1 MRYTVWSS
9 PVSHLYTTSLVSR
22 ATIFHIVM
30 TTLTLVPPLLMAYRS
45 QGFWMRTATYR
56 EQPDIHFRHELVLVA
71 DTASGSQVGWSTFTA
86 VNTFLVDK
94 VRIPAIT
101 SREEDTNRDG
111 LLDRLDIQVKMPV
124 QPGEEVVRVSLLL
137 VFHAEL
143 TKFSLVT
150 MEGLASVEAG
160 GWPGSGL
167 EVTADLGIRLTQ
179 PLSHRGRDTRY
190 AGAPIPHDS
199 EDPEDFNIARLMR
212 DYAER
217 NVSLRLENS
226 HNHWT
231 PGKGSR
237 FFTIN
242 ARSGHFYKV
251 FERFCS

>member
-1 MRYTVWSS
+1 MRYMVWSS
-9 PVSHLYTTSLVSR
+9 PVSRVYTASLVSR

-30 TTLTLVPPLLMAYRS
+30 TALTLIPPLLMAYRS

-71 DTASGSQVGWSTFTA
+71 DTASGSQIGWSTFTT

-101 SREEDTNRDG
+101 SREEDSNRDG

-124 QPGEEVVRVSLLL
+124 KPGEEVVRVSLLL
-137 VFHAEL
+137 LFHAEL
-143 TKFSLVT
+143 TQFSLVT
-150 MEGLASVEAG
+150 LEGVASLEAG

-167 EVTADLGIRLTQ
+167 EVTSDLGIRLTQ

-190 AGAPIPHDS
+190 DQAPIPHDS

-212 DYAER
+212 EYAER
-217 NVSLRLENS
+217 NVTLRLDNS
-226 HNHWT
+226 HNHWVT
-231 PGKGSR
+231 GKGSR

-242 ARSGHFYKV
+242 ARLEYFSKY
-251 FERFCS
+251 R

>member
-1 MRYTVWSS
+1 M
-9 PVSHLYTTSLVSR
+9 
-22 ATIFHIVM
+22 
-30 TTLTLVPPLLMAYRS
+30 
-45 QGFWMRTATYR
+45 
-56 EQPDIHFRHELVLVA
+56 A
-71 DTASGSQVGWSTFTA
+71 DTASGSQVGWSTFSA

-179 PLSHRGRDTRY
+179 PLSHRGR
-190 AGAPIPHDS
+190 
-199 EDPEDFNIARLMR
+199 
-212 DYAER
+212 
-217 NVSLRLENS
+217 
-226 HNHWT
+226 T
-231 PGKGSR
+231 PGTPGPPSPTTQRTRRISTSR
-237 FFTIN
+237 D
-242 ARSGHFYKV
+242 
-251 FERFCS
+251 